1 MNTPGPWHLIG
12 QTEVRNANGCTV
24 CVTSDYRVPGKE
36 HQAIA
41 DAQLIAAAPDLL
53 TALRDCAELLSEGT
67 SLGGTAERYARY
79 AKILDA
85 AHAAINKAT
94 KEI

>member
-1 MNTPGPWHLIG
+1 MTTHRPWHLID

-24 CVTSDYRVPGKE
+24 CVTSDYRVPGME

-41 DAQLIAAAPDLL
+41 DAQLIAAAPELL
-53 TALRDCAELLSEGT
+53 TILQSIASSNIVMGVMHEKFR
-67 SLGGTAERYARY
+67 
-79 AKILDA
+79 AKIHD
-85 AHAAINKAT
+85 AINKAT